1 MVERNQG
8 IDFLRIIAMLM
19 VCIIHINLFT
29 EGHKELIPG
38 KECFYYVST
47 WSETMGFIGVNLY
60 AMITGYV

>member
-29 EGHKELIPG
+29 GGHKELIPG
-38 KECFYYVST
+38 KECCY
-47 WSETMGFIGVNLY
+47 
-60 AMITGYV
+60 